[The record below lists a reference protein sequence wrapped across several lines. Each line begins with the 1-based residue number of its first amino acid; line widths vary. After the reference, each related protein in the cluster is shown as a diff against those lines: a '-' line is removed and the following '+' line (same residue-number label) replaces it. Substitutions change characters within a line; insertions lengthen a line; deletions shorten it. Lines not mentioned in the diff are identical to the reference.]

1 MDINPSSLEHLF
13 KGYTGGTGGVFS
25 DLISIV
31 AQALDPDE
39 EIDFRDVPFVNKFIR
54 NTPEAKWNIIS
65 EYYDL
70 KKENDRDLAL
80 MKEYKKKAMET
91 WDTFLYERMAT
102 DEYRVRR
109 QQVFD
114 TYEDQIK
121 ELTRKEVKDD
131 LETASLAIEMMDY
144 CIGQVKQLDELYR
157 KNRR

>member
-1 MDINPSSLEHLF
+1 
-13 KGYTGGTGGVFS
+13 
-25 DLISIV
+25 
-31 AQALDPDE
+31 
-39 EIDFRDVPFVNKFIR
+39 
-54 NTPEAKWNIIS
+54 
-65 EYYDL
+65 
-70 KKENDRDLAL
+70 

-91 WDTFLYERMAT
+91 GDTFLYERMAT